1 MQHKEF
7 IEIISEA
14 YKKAREVEFLT
25 KKTNDLVS
33 RGTSKSISSISE
45 DLFACYCAEKV
56 EPDKNLRI
64 LVDPQLS
71 FKGTNLKNKS
81 GKKPLLIRPDVVISK
96 DNVANCFF
104 DLKTDLGF
112 NRSEFIKHASA
123 YNDRID
129 RIKGLQAHYKDG
141 KTKAP
146 YQLSFSDDLKLC
158 YVILSSKNLRNHK
171 MANLIEQARKLKN
184 IKVFV
189 LTTGTHLND
198 YGKNSP
204 AKINHEEFNEL
215 DGFLESKM
223 N

>member
-14 YKKAREVEFLT
+14 YKKAREVEFVT
-25 KKTNDLVS
+25 NKTNDILS
-33 RGTSKSISSISE
+33 RGTSKSISSITE

-56 EPDKNLRI
+56 ETNKNLRI

-81 GKKPLLIRPDVVISK
+81 GKRPLLIRPDVVISK
-96 DNVANCFF
+96 DNIANCFF

-112 NRSEFIKHASA
+112 KRSEFINHAKL
-123 YNDRID
+123 YNDKIE
-129 RIKGLQAHYKDG
+129 RIKGIQANYKNG
-141 KTKAP
+141 KTKASNKI
-146 YQLSFSDDLKLC
+146 SFSEDLMLC

-189 LTTGTHLND
+189 LTNGSHLND

-215 DGFLESKM
+215 DGFLESKL